1 MPGERNTNSFQR
13 LKDTV
18 VAFFSRT
25 DIDNARNGE
34 EVTTIRDSAIA
45 HEGIKFGLPVKDTAF
60 GKLCLDLFKD
70 LDPNGTRKAVRLKW
84 GKAVSSFPEL
94 DSNTW
99 KRLEIDVYVGFSKVE
114 KPGVMGLEIRLLA
127 LDGVHVEQ
135 KVGPVNEQ
143 LYEALKALPNVVDI
157 DIDNTGKRFNAP
169 NFSHRITIKAGS
181 QTNQDFYLNL
191 TPIENGYLIIGGFS
205 TSSDKSNIWE
215 EKPTDLAEGILTVT
229 NEVLKVFSAI
239 TTTP

>member
-1 MPGERNTNSFQR
+1 
-13 LKDTV
+13 V

-157 DIDNTGKRFNAP
+157 DIDNTNLAFVQRLFQDIDSVPCVFIGNPEMEELIVYGFYKDFKA
-169 NFSHRITIKAGS
+169 TIS
-181 QTNQDFYLNL
+181 F
-191 TPIENGYLIIGGFS
+191 
-205 TSSDKSNIWE
+205 
-215 EKPTDLAEGILTVT
+215 PTVSKCTLRVEGLV
-229 NEVLKVFSAI
+229 
-239 TTTP
+239 